1 MHVRLSNQLHVDAS
15 KHSNN
20 LPTAI
25 LSCRLVVPC
34 LRCVFIFLILL
45 FMSFLHVAN
54 VFSVSLIAAWSVRA
68 SKSVIVFIIL
78 AVFSLIDV
86 GFVSLFFSVTFS
98 KFGLVCKKLGGDI
111 FDVDGLMVR
120 IFAEKMILINEV
132 IVPRDRPR
140 RILATS

>member
-1 MHVRLSNQLHVDAS
+1 
-15 KHSNN
+15 
-20 LPTAI
+20 
-25 LSCRLVVPC
+25 
-34 LRCVFIFLILL
+34 
-45 FMSFLHVAN
+45 MSFLHVAN

-120 IFAEKMILINEV
+120 IFAEKMILIDEV